1 MRRTAGVLVGLM
13 LLGTAACSGGDTAE
27 ENTAQACGAADD
39 LTTALDDFRS
49 TLTPDAT
56 VDDVRAARDELSSA
70 WQTFDSA
77 ATEVVQDRSEE
88 LDEAWAGLQKA
99 VDDVAGDATVA
110 GALSTLQDEAA
121 GVKTARD
128 DVVSELDC

>member
-1 MRRTAGVLVGLM
+1 M
-13 LLGTAACSGGDTAE
+13 
-27 ENTAQACGAADD
+27 
-39 LTTALDDFRS
+39 
-49 TLTPDAT
+49 
-56 VDDVRAARDELSSA
+56 
-70 WQTFDSA
+70 
-77 ATEVVQDRSEE
+77 VQDRSEE